1 MKKFLTVVT
10 TLLIAVIA
18 LNDAQAQ
25 SIKKYSGKKT
35 VLLQDCGYRSI
46 ECQENYDYY
55 GNHVKS
61 GSYSLKGSANYRG
74 TINATYSVTA
84 SYKNGLLNGHLSAKV
99 TIKGH
104 ETGIFYDDN
113 EIYDI
118 DCTLSANF
126 KEGIP
131 DGQWIYS
138 ERGNSSIHRTTFN
151 CKNGVFVGD
160 FDCNFSSLKFPAKQK
175 GKFDQ
180 DGKLLSI
187 IIQGG
192 GSRSKPW
199 TYVSGIGR
207 KEYNLKEYNL
217 NSNGDLVSYFLRDE
231 GKTVEKYQNDETL
244 LKEYDEQNHSSIIT
258 SIKEKGYY
266 LTRGE
271 AQEKAITYDSYTFGT
286 LTILN
291 YIWQKL
297 VLNES
302 VDGVKFSDG
311 FFSQYSYNIC
321 DIHKIPVK
329 PLTEIQLSGLLEY
342 IKRILNDEYRGYNE
356 GMSKESVL
364 AKCKKELLINR
375 ISTVDLIKISDTLRY
390 FDDSQLVFFKDSV
403 YRLWDDALENKRRE
417 REEKIQ
423 KAKNEVASNAKTIII
438 EIMDEVASWPID
450 TAVSEARNKLA
461 KFHKV
466 VSYKIDGIRVSD
478 NFDTCVVALTIN
490 KKNKESYGY
499 QTFKTNALFLNY
511 RNIYQ
516 NFNTRLDNELSFEK
530 CEHINN
536 IWDTIKTLADTSAS
550 LKKQLLS
557 TKKSFKNVYESY
569 YKSVNPLNGD
579 KENSQVQYDY
589 WQNTI
594 SNQKSYLKF
603 IELVKEIDNIS
614 DKIALKAKDE
624 NDIAKSY
631 QKARKTWSLDV
642 NEIITEDVKR
652 LESYRDIQDSCLSFI
667 ELRKTISQN
676 NAKIAKYSKS
686 APTIVKAH
694 NTHMKGID
702 LTWNQEVGRNHAV
715 REIIQIQNEL
725 ITALSKP
732 NISETDKAVKKSKA
746 KNWEEVIKI
755 VQQNQ

>member
-55 GNHVKS
+55 GDDVKS

-99 TIKGH
+99 TIKGR
-104 ETGIFYDDN
+104 EGGTFYDDN
-113 EIYDI
+113 EIYDVER
-118 DCTLSANF
+118 TLSANF

-160 FDCNFSSLKFPAKQK
+160 FDCNFSSMKFPHKQK

-187 IIQGG
+187 TIQGG
-192 GSRSKPW
+192 DSRSRSW
-199 TYVSGIGR
+199 AGVSDIGM
-207 KEYNLKEYNL
+207 KEYNL
-217 NSNGDLVSYFLRDE
+217 NSNKDLVSYFLRDE

-244 LKEYDEQNHSSIIT
+244 LKEYDEQNQSILIT
-258 SIKEKGYY
+258 FIKEKGYF
-266 LTRGE
+266 LTRDVS
-271 AQEKAITYDSYTFGT
+271 EKTITYDSYTFST
-286 LTILN
+286 RNILD

-302 VDGVKFSDG
+302 IDEVKFLDG
-311 FFSQYSYNIC
+311 FFSSYSYNIC
-321 DIHKIPVK
+321 NIYKTPVK
-329 PLTEIQLSGLLEY
+329 PLTDKQLSGLLEY
-342 IKRILNDEYRGYNE
+342 IKRNLNNEYRGYNE

-364 AKCKKELLINR
+364 AKCKKELRINR
-375 ISTVDLIKISDTLRY
+375 NPTVDLIKINDTLRY
-390 FDDSQLVFFKDSV
+390 FDDSQIVFFKESV
-403 YRLWDDALENKRRE
+403 YKLWDEALENKRRE

-423 KAKNEVASNAKTIII
+423 KAKIEVANNAKTIIT
-438 EIMDEVASWPID
+438 EIMDEVASWPLD
-450 TAVSEARNKLA
+450 TAVSEARNKFA

-466 VSYKIDGIRVSD
+466 VSYNIDDIRVSD
-478 NFDTCVVALTIN
+478 NLDTCVVALTIN

-499 QTFKTNALFLNY
+499 QTFKTNALFFNY
-511 RNIYQ
+511 RRSGNIYQ

-530 CEHINN
+530 GEHINN

>member
-55 GNHVKS
+55 GDGVKS

-99 TIKGH
+99 TIKGR
-104 ETGIFYDDN
+104 EGGTFYDDN
-113 EIYDI
+113 EIYDVER
-118 DCTLSANF
+118 TLSANF

-160 FDCNFSSLKFPAKQK
+160 FDCNFSSMKFPHKQK

-187 IIQGG
+187 TIQGG
-192 GSRSKPW
+192 DSRSRSW
-199 TYVSGIGR
+199 VGVSDIGM
-207 KEYNLKEYNL
+207 KEYNL
-217 NSNGDLVSYFLRDE
+217 NSNKDLVSYFLRDE

-244 LKEYDEQNHSSIIT
+244 LKEYDEQNQSILIT
-258 SIKEKGYY
+258 FIKEKGYF
-266 LTRGE
+266 LTRDVS
-271 AQEKAITYDSYTFGT
+271 EKTITYDSYTFST
-286 LTILN
+286 RNILD

-302 VDGVKFSDG
+302 IDEVKFLDG
-311 FFSQYSYNIC
+311 FFSSYSYNIC
-321 DIHKIPVK
+321 DIYKTPVK
-329 PLTEIQLSGLLEY
+329 PLTDKQLSGLLEY
-342 IKRILNDEYRGYNE
+342 IKQNLNNEYRGYNE

-364 AKCKKELLINR
+364 AKCKKELRINR
-375 ISTVDLIKISDTLRY
+375 NPTVDLIKINDTLRY
-390 FDDSQLVFFKDSV
+390 FDDSQIVFFKESV
-403 YRLWDDALENKRRE
+403 YKLWDEALENKRRE

-423 KAKNEVASNAKTIII
+423 KAKIEVANNAKTIIT
-438 EIMDEVASWPID
+438 EIMDEVASWPLD

-466 VSYKIDGIRVSD
+466 VSYNIDDIWVSD

-499 QTFKTNALFLNY
+499 QTFKTNALFFNY
-511 RNIYQ
+511 RRSGNIYQ

-530 CEHINN
+530 GEHINN

-550 LKKQLLS
+550 LKKQLLT

>member
-55 GNHVKS
+55 GDGVKS

-99 TIKGH
+99 TIKGR
-104 ETGIFYDDN
+104 EGGTFYDDN
-113 EIYDI
+113 EIYDVER
-118 DCTLSANF
+118 TLSANF

-160 FDCNFSSLKFPAKQK
+160 FDCNFSSMKFPHKQK

-187 IIQGG
+187 TIQGG
-192 GSRSKPW
+192 DSRSRSW
-199 TYVSGIGR
+199 VGVSDIGM
-207 KEYNLKEYNL
+207 KEYNL
-217 NSNGDLVSYFLRDE
+217 NSNKDLVSYFLRDE

-244 LKEYDEQNHSSIIT
+244 LKEYDEQNQSILIT
-258 SIKEKGYY
+258 FIKEKGYF
-266 LTRGE
+266 LTRDVS
-271 AQEKAITYDSYTFGT
+271 EKTITYDSYTFST
-286 LTILN
+286 RNILD

-302 VDGVKFSDG
+302 IDEVKFLDG
-311 FFSQYSYNIC
+311 FFSSYSYNIC
-321 DIHKIPVK
+321 DIYKTPVK
-329 PLTEIQLSGLLEY
+329 PLTDKQLSGLLEY
-342 IKRILNDEYRGYNE
+342 IKQNLNNEYRGYNE

-364 AKCKKELLINR
+364 AKCKKELRINR
-375 ISTVDLIKISDTLRY
+375 NPTVDLIKINDTLRY
-390 FDDSQLVFFKDSV
+390 FDDSQIVFFKESV
-403 YRLWDDALENKRRE
+403 YKLWDEALENKRRE

-423 KAKNEVASNAKTIII
+423 KAKIEVANNAKTIIT
-438 EIMDEVASWPID
+438 EIMDEVASWPLD

-466 VSYKIDGIRVSD
+466 VSYNIDDIWVSD

-499 QTFKTNALFLNY
+499 QTFKTNALFFNY
-511 RNIYQ
+511 RRSGNIYQ

-530 CEHINN
+530 GEHINN
-536 IWDTIKTLADTSAS
+536 IWDTIKALADTSAS
-550 LKKQLLS
+550 LKKQLLT